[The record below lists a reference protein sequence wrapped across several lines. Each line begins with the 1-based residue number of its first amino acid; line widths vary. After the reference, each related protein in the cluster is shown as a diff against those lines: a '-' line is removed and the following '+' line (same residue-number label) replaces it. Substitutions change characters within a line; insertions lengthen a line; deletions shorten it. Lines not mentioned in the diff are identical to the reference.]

1 MAASVGIALFGILLA
16 YLMYVRRALNP
27 ATFAALA
34 GGVPYKL
41 IYNKYYIDEIYYAT
55 FLAGTLALSRTLA
68 WFDRT
73 VIDGIVNGAAAV
85 TRVTSWINGRFD
97 LHVIDG
103 LVNFTADLIHGFAGA
118 VRRVQTG
125 SINAYL
131 YVIVVVVTVV
141 LFVRTW

>member
-1 MAASVGIALFGILLA
+1 
-16 YLMYVRRALNP
+16 
-27 ATFAALA
+27 
-34 GGVPYKL
+34 
-41 IYNKYYIDEIYYAT
+41 
-55 FLAGTLALSRTLA
+55 
-68 WFDRT
+68 
-73 VIDGIVNGAAAV
+73 VNGAATI

-103 LVNFTADLIHGFAGA
+103 LVNFTADLIHGFAGV

-141 LFVRTW
+141 LFARTW